1 MNRGARQ
8 QACPSRTYPGTNTD
22 LGAALGSNY
31 TEPGAPGPLAT
42 YFRQWVTLCSVSGN
56 AGDEYFIQV
65 STDQPSRGHNRFALR
80 GAGSGGSAAPVNVA
94 GNAYM
99 GMYANVGA
107 SLTQFYLTRVPTAAA
122 GHTLVLNFFDIGD
135 ASSEGTLT
143 MVPPSDSNLGSS
155 FSNCKWT
162 GTSGQGALGYAN
174 NTKSAPWGPGDNPIP
189 NCTITGVNH
198 SGTTWNGQWSTVTIP
213 IPGNYTCTDGD
224 PQGCW
229 VKINYQFAG
238 GVQDTTSWNAYLLG
252 DPVRLIK

>member
-1 MNRGARQ
+1 LKN
-8 QACPSRTYPGTNTD
+8 
-22 LGAALGSNY
+22 ALGSGY

-65 STDQPSRGHNRFALR
+65 STDSTSQGHNRFALR
-80 GAGSGGSAAPVNVA
+80 GVNADGSSAPVNVA

-107 SLTQFYLTRVPTAAA
+107 SVTTFYLTRVPTAAA

-135 ASSEGTLT
+135 ASSEGTLAI
-143 MVPPSDSNLGSS
+143 VPPSDSNVGSN
-155 FSNCKWT
+155 FSGCNWT
-162 GTSGQGALGYAN
+162 GNSSSGALGYAV
-174 NTKSAPWGPGDNPIP
+174 NTQAAPWGPLNPIT
-189 NCTITGVNH
+189 NCTVTGVNH
-198 SGTTWNGQWSTVTIP
+198 PGTTWNGQWSTVTVP
-213 IPGNYTCTDGD
+213 IPGNYTCNDSD
-224 PQGCW
+224 PKGCW